1 MSKNLLNTELGFS
14 EMIKIVKS
22 GKSYLPICRSLSQH
36 LLDVV
41 EVALC
46 KLQLLVKDNKEIEVI
61 LDQANIDENLAELHK
76 LCNRSVELYSEIIDL
91 PILKEDPDNLIEL
104 LNLSRIGSRYSELLS
119 IIHTDKKYIK
129 GTEYPLEN
137 FNQIHV
143 K

>member
-91 PILKEDPDNLIEL
+91 PIMKEDPDNLIEL

>member
-1 MSKNLLNTELGFS
+1 MSRNLLNAELGFS
-14 EMIKIVKS
+14 DMIKIVKN

-46 KLQLLVKDNKEIEVI
+46 KLQLLVKDNKAIEKI
-61 LDQANIDENLAELHK
+61 LDSENIDENLTELHQ
-76 LCNRSVELYSEIIDL
+76 LCNRSVELHSEIINL
-91 PILKEDPDNLIEL
+91 PIMKEDPDNLIEL

-129 GTEYPLEN
+129 GIEYPLEN

>member
-1 MSKNLLNTELGFS
+1 MSKNILNTELGFS

-91 PILKEDPDNLIEL
+91 PIMKEDPDNLIEL

>member
-119 IIHTDKKYIK
+119 IIHTDKKYIT